1 MKQTEESKESREIVY
16 FLLCEDFVKIGK
28 VTAINQEDID
38 DPVNER
44 KVLNR

>member
-28 VTAINQEDID
+28 VTLLDRDWETTTLSFIRTSFE
-38 DPVNER
+38 
-44 KVLNR
+44 